1 MAPEKLVGKSVEPTI
16 TGSNRLVQ
24 IPPYN
29 ERAKIFNLILAS
41 WLNILN

>member
-1 MAPEKLVGKSVEPTI
+1 MAPEKLVGQSFEPTI

-29 ERAKIFNLILAS
+29 ERAKIFNRILAR